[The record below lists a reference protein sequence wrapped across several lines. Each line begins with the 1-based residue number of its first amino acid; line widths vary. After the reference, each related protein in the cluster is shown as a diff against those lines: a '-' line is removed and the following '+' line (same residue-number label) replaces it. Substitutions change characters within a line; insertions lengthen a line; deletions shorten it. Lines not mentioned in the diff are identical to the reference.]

1 MYECHKVH
9 GIIHVDFPVFH
20 NVRKRRRKYAVHF
33 IHATRYRY
41 HRLYILNVDRREFR
55 LDFLVHF
62 ENLRINYTRLVQDR
76 LQLYSQLFYR
86 ENQIDNDVFQKL
98 KNQLLFF

>member
-1 MYECHKVH
+1 MNECHKVH
-9 GIIHVDFPVFH
+9 GIVHVDFSIRH
-20 NVRKRRRKYAVHF
+20 NIRKRRRKYAVHF
-33 IHATRYRY
+33 IRAARYRY
-41 HRLYILNVDRREFR
+41 HRLYVLNIAHRKFR

-62 ENLRINYTRLVQDR
+62 ENLRINHIRLVQDR

-86 ENQIDNDVFQKL
+86 ENQINNDIFQKL